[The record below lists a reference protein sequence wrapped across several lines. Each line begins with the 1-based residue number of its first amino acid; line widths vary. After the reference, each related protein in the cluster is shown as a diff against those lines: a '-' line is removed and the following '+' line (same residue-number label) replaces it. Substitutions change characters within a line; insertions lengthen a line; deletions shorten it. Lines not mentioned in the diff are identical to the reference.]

1 MVYRQRDKITIINL
15 QGEKEKVLFDELEQV
30 ILNKPSNIVYCERDR
45 VLQGIISMG
54 DICRAR
60 DKGNNFVMVNTQF
73 MCATGMSYRVYYST
87 GSLETADFISAGV
100 EVPSVPGEWTRYEA
114 TLPDGARYFAIRSC
128 ATGSFMLMLD
138 DVTYQPAST
147 GDLALTG
154 YNVYRDRE
162 KVNTDAVTTT
172 SFTDTTD
179 EPGKHTWTVTAVYAQ
194 GESRGSNTA
203 TPDLSSISTEM
214 AASISISAAHGE
226 IIVDGAEGLNISVA
240 STDGR
245 LIFNNIGQAETHI
258 EVASGIYIVKAGTTT
273 AKLIVR

>member
-1 MVYRQRDKITIINL
+1 M
-15 QGEKEKVLFDELEQV
+15 
-30 ILNKPSNIVYCERDR
+30 
-45 VLQGIISMG
+45 
-54 DICRAR
+54 
-60 DKGNNFVMVNTQF
+60 
-73 MCATGMSYRVYYST
+73 VYYST

-214 AASISISAAHGE
+214 AASISITAAHGE